1 MYSIARPRRKTDMR
15 QIICA
20 AAAVLMVTTL
30 GCSPR
35 DRRETASSL
44 DSTAADVS
52 QEVEQRTE
60 EAEDEFRDYDYG
72 RRSEFRRDVDLKLQK
87 LDTEIAELERTTKR
101 GVDQARDSAVVRI
114 RGARRAVSR
123 SLDRFGTATESTWEE
138 VKRDIT
144 AAVDSLDRELR
155 TQRPDA
161 RPMGGTGPS

>member
-1 MYSIARPRRKTDMR
+1 MR

-20 AAAVLMVTTL
+20 AVAALMVTTL

-52 QEVEQRTE
+52 QEVEESAE
-60 EAEDEFRDYDYG
+60 EAREEFREYAYD

-87 LDTEIAELERTTKR
+87 LDNEIAELERTTKR
-101 GVDQARDSAVVRI
+101 GVDKARDSSVVRI
-114 RGARRAVSR
+114 RGARKVVGR
-123 SLDRFGTATESTWEE
+123 SLDRFGTATENTWEE
-138 VKRDIT
+138 VKRNIT
-144 AAVDSLDRELR
+144 AAVDSLDREVKTL
-155 TQRPDA
+155 RPDA

>member
-1 MYSIARPRRKTDMR
+1 MR

-52 QEVEQRTE
+52 QEVEANAE
-60 EAEDEFRDYDYG
+60 EAREEFREYAYD

-101 GVDQARDSAVVRI
+101 GVDKARDSTVVRVQ
-114 RGARRAVSR
+114 GARKAVGR
-123 SLDRFGTATESTWEE
+123 SLDRLGTATENTWEE
-138 VKRDIT
+138 VKRNVT
-144 AAVDSLDRELR
+144 AAVDSLDREVKTL
-155 TQRPDA
+155 RPDA
-161 RPMGGTGPS
+161 KPMGGTGPS

>member
-1 MYSIARPRRKTDMR
+1 MR

-30 GCSPR
+30 ACSPR

-52 QEVEQRTE
+52 QEVEE
-60 EAEDEFRDYDYG
+60 GAEDAADELRNYDYD
-72 RRSEFRRDVDLKLQK
+72 RRSEFRRDVDLTLQK
-87 LDTEIAELERTTKR
+87 LDREIADLERTTKR
-101 GVDQARDSAVVRI
+101 GVDKARDSALVRI
-114 RGARRAVSR
+114 QGARRAVGR
-123 SLDRFGTATESTWEE
+123 SLDRFGTATERTWEE

-144 AAVDSLDRELR
+144 AAVDSLDREVKA
-155 TQRPDA
+155 QRPDA

>member
-1 MYSIARPRRKTDMR
+1 MR
-15 QIICA
+15 QMICA
-20 AAAVLMVTTL
+20 AAAALIVTTL

-52 QEVEQRTE
+52 QDVKQSAD
-60 EAEDEFRDYDYG
+60 EAREEFRSYGYD
-72 RRSEFRRDVDLKLQK
+72 RRSEFRRDVDLKLKK
-87 LDTEIAELERTTKR
+87 LDEEIADLEHTTKR
-101 GVDQARDSAVVRI
+101 GLDKARDSAVVEI

-123 SLDRFGTATESTWEE
+123 SLDRFGAATESSWEQ
-138 VKRDIT
+138 VKRDVT
-144 AAVDSLDRELR
+144 AAVDSLDRQVK

>member
-1 MYSIARPRRKTDMR
+1 MR
-15 QIICA
+15 QMICA
-20 AAAVLMVTTL
+20 AAAVLVVTTL

-52 QEVEQRTE
+52 QDVKQTAD
-60 EAEDEFRDYDYG
+60 EAREEFREYGYD
-72 RRSEFRRDVDLKLQK
+72 RRSEFRRDVDLKLKK
-87 LDTEIAELERTTKR
+87 LDEQIADLERSTKR
-101 GVDQARDSAVVRI
+101 GLDKARDSAVVEI

-123 SLDRFGTATESTWEE
+123 NLDRLGAATESSWEE

-144 AAVDSLDRELR
+144 AAVDSLDRTVK
-155 TQRPDA
+155 TQLPDA